1 MLPCVCVL
9 YAIPRNTPAREGE
22 RSARKKFT
30 GPSHASAW
38 ISAAPGL
45 APLQLQA
52 IPSHTRGPSRE
63 HLKPCPDTLKVKC
76 YQEHM
81 PRSSP
86 LLSHSFPSCQPCPE
100 GAQGA
105 LHIVPQPPASS
116 RPLALAHAREH
127 PPGTERDGRVPAPR
141 QSWTS
146 EHTESLQHRQGS
158 CRALVEPGCSHTE
171 HIPSTCP
178 RGLS

>member
-1 MLPCVCVL
+1 MPSQETLRHGREREVPERNSSAPHVEVPGFQQRQVWH
-9 YAIPRNTPAREGE
+9 PRSSRQ
-22 RSARKKFT
+22 F
-30 GPSHASAW
+30 
-38 ISAAPGL
+38 
-45 APLQLQA
+45 Q
-52 IPSHTRGPSRE
+52 HTRGPSRE

-76 YQEHM
+76 YQEHTL
-81 PRSSP
+81 RSS
-86 LLSHSFPSCQPCPE
+86 LFSSHSFPSCQPCPE

-127 PPGTERDGRVPAPR
+127 PPGTEHDGRVPAPR
-141 QSWTS
+141 QSPTS

-171 HIPSTCP
+171 RSHSTCP